1 MNSRKEFK
9 QYFTP
14 PRIADFIIEFLL
26 KIVPELKGNKLSV
39 IDPSCGEG
47 VFLEKAHSYGLCN
60 AEQCFG
66 VDLDPRLAKDW
77 QNRGF
82 LEEGLRLNQGDG
94 LLLEEGKYDVALG
107 NPPFGLLYL
116 EKAEPA
122 YRSMELVMRT
132 STGVPPALRDVPQE
146 MMFLEK
152 FVKLLKP
159 GGVFAIILPVGIFKN
174 ITMKYIRDWVRKK
187 CRLLAVVNLQKRV
200 FSQTGAAAYTSIL
213 FARKIEA
220 QPEDRIIFAQA
231 SNIDLKQEEHDD
243 LDKILEG
250 VNKKNIYN
258 ENLLLFDLK
267 EKKLENFR
275 WDPDYYNPIYAKF
288 HVKLRQTGFPLV
300 KLNEILGQEQ
310 VISGYKGKQQKA
322 HTDDKI
328 SYITSASITASGL
341 NFDCEHR
348 SVDRHSQ
355 SDPRRSRIQEDDILL
370 VRSGEGCI
378 GRVYVAGP
386 EDAGNNIRSEIYI
399 LRPDPARI
407 NPYYLAV
414 FRNSFKLP
422 FGRRKNRHKSHFQ
435 ICRLAAGVGT
445 PNLNKLEILS
455 MEIPVIDPEKQKEIE
470 NNYRKI
476 REQKNDLGILSKELE
491 KLFQQAV
498 YNRVI
503 RSGLLASQ

>member
-250 VNKKNIYN
+250 EFRPGHFNGVAVVVKKLLQIVEPDNAYFGEKDYQQLLIVKTLVEMEALPVNIVASPTLREVDGLAMSSRNRNLTEEERKFAPLIHNTLDKAKAMVFQKEPQEIKEWVKKQINNYHAFHLEYFEIADA
-258 ENLLLFDLK
+258 ENL
-267 EKKLENFR
+267 ETVHHWIEGKKYVML
-275 WDPDYYNPIYAKF
+275 IAA
-288 HVKLRQTGFPLV
+288 H
-300 KLNEILGQEQ
+300 LGKVRLIDN
-310 VISGYKGKQQKA
+310 VI
-322 HTDDKI
+322 
-328 SYITSASITASGL
+328 
-341 NFDCEHR
+341 
-348 SVDRHSQ
+348 
-355 SDPRRSRIQEDDILL
+355 
-370 VRSGEGCI
+370 
-378 GRVYVAGP
+378 
-386 EDAGNNIRSEIYI
+386 
-399 LRPDPARI
+399 I
-407 NPYYLAV
+407 N
-414 FRNSFKLP
+414 S
-422 FGRRKNRHKSHFQ
+422 
-435 ICRLAAGVGT
+435 
-445 PNLNKLEILS
+445 
-455 MEIPVIDPEKQKEIE
+455 
-470 NNYRKI
+470 
-476 REQKNDLGILSKELE
+476 
-491 KLFQQAV
+491 
-498 YNRVI
+498 
-503 RSGLLASQ
+503 